1 MAVIGDKNIK
11 ELVGIVTSAKT
22 NKTRT
27 VTVETI
33 KKHPLYKKRF
43 KTTKKYYIH
52 DENNES
58 NEGDTVKIRQT
69 RPLSKLKRWKLVTIV
84 KKAIQLQTAA

>member
-11 ELVGIVTSAKT
+11 ELVGVVTSAK
-22 NKTRT
+22 NDKTRT
-27 VTVETI
+27 VTVETV
-33 KKHPLYKKRF
+33 KMHPLYKKRF

-58 NEGDTVKIRQT
+58 QLGDTVKIRQS
-69 RPLSKLKRWKLVTIV
+69 RPLSKLKRWTLVTITKQAV
-84 KKAIQLQTAA
+84 QVAA